1 MVLKGYVCC
10 SALLGTLLIIVLVHV
25 LLIAQVI
32 LTTLLIGKV
41 ALVSHCAHK
50 HLQLNYTQIILLE
63 LVCRIALLSKT
74 EHLEIQF

>member
-10 SALLGTLLIIVLVHV
+10 SVLLGTLLIIVLVLV
-25 LLIAQVI
+25 LLIAQAI
-32 LTTLLIGKV
+32 LTILLIGKV
-41 ALVSHCAHK
+41 ELVWHYAHK

-63 LVCRIALLSKT
+63 LVCRIALLPQT